1 MLMNKLKMFT
11 LVLAAMAVTANLSAK
26 DIYVSLANGKNKNAG
41 TKEAPYKNLWKAL
54 SVAQTGDVI
63 HVAEGNYPGRMKC
76 GWFKMENPVSI
87 YGGYSADFAQRD
99 PLKYKTMF
107 QPLNENNDKKS
118 GALGLL
124 HIEFEKNPMK
134 APKGFDIVIDGLIFD
149 DGFAS
154 SYHAVKGKPE
164 GFDTGMWLEGPAKN
178 KADKFPSA
186 NRYSIYSATASRGE
200 GNITIRNCT
209 FVNGSNYAVN
219 LNWFKGK
226 VAITNNVFCNNRMI
240 SINVTC
246 SNGKEKLDWEC
257 AYNTVLFTWSRLN
270 DLADMGFAI
279 RNNTNCNANIHHN
292 IIGLNVMT
300 GFDNTKG
307 NPKQKTTQLD
317 NNIFF
322 LNRESDVQM
331 TVSPSIAKVRVDSF
345 EDLEGVDGI
354 ESIED
359 NVDLKD
365 PAIFKGRINTKYLN
379 AFLSMKYSESTKLD
393 TDKCN
398 ALRSVLGLP
407 LQGTITTTC
416 DMYANRYPQEDAL
429 KLFGAVTEY
438 GAQMPK

>member
-1 MLMNKLKMFT
+1 MRKIQVFASVVVAL
-11 LVLAAMAVTANLSAK
+11 LAAVNLSAK
-26 DIYVSLANGKNKNAG
+26 DIFVSLATGKNKNPG
-41 TKEAPYKNLWKAL
+41 TQTAPYKNLWKAL

-76 GWFKMENPVSI
+76 GWFKMEKPVSI
-87 YGGYSADFAQRD
+87 FGGYSSDFTKRD
-99 PLKYKTMF
+99 PLTYKTMF
-107 QPLNENNDKKS
+107 QPKNEHNGKKG

-124 HIEFEKNPMK
+124 HLEFEKSPMK

-154 SYHAVKGKPE
+154 SYHAVKGKPA
-164 GFDTGMWLEGPAKN
+164 GFETGMWLEGPAKN
-178 KADKFPSA
+178 IADKFPSA

-219 LNWFKGK
+219 INWFKGN
-226 VAITNNVFCNNRMI
+226 VAIVNNVFCNNRML

-246 SNGKEKLDWEC
+246 SNGREKLNWEC
-257 AYNTVLFTWSRLN
+257 ANNTILFTWSRLN

-279 RNNTNCNANIHHN
+279 RNNTNCNANIH
-292 IIGLNVMT
+292 
-300 GFDNTKG
+300 
-307 NPKQKTTQLD
+307 

-331 TVSPSIAKVRVDSF
+331 TVSPSIAKVRVDSI

-354 ESIED
+354 ESIEG
-359 NVDLKD
+359 NIDLKD
-365 PAIFKGRINTKYLN
+365 PAIFKGRINAQYLN
-379 AFLSMKYSESTKLD
+379 AFLSMKYSEKTKLD
-393 TDKCN
+393 PGKCN

-416 DMYANRYPQEDAL
+416 DMYANRYPQADAL
-429 KLFGAVTEY
+429 KLFGAVANY
-438 GAQMPK
+438 GAQMPQ